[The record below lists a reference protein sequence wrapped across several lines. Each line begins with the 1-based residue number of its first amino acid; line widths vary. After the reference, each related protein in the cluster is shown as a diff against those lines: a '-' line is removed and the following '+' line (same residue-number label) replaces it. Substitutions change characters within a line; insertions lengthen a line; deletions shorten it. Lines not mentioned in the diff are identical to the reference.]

1 MVYEIF
7 RVGGNDESFNLVYKE
22 CRKKTNTN
30 KYENILQINILDEY
44 KEPIITT
51 H

>member
-7 RVGGNDESFNLVYKE
+7 RVGGNDESFNLVYIE
-22 CRKKTNTN
+22 CRKETNN
-30 KYENILQINILDEY
+30 KYKNILQINILDEY
-44 KEPIITT
+44 REPIITT